1 MTEEK
6 KSYYAIIP
14 ANVRYDISLKPNAK
28 LLYGEIT
35 ALCNE
40 KGYCWA
46 SNDYFA
52 NLYGVKKE
60 TISRWISQLND
71 KKYINVSIDYKEGT
85 CQIINRYIRINQ
97 DPIDKIVNTLLTKK
111 SIPYCE
117 NNQYP
122 IDEKVKDNNTLIN
135 NTINNTINKEKP
147 AKQKADY
154 SDSFNIFYELY
165 NHPINKQPAFKEWKK
180 IDPELHQEIYN
191 HVREYRSRGVGVEFP
206 LAPNNYL
213 KNKRWT
219 EMIIEKG
226 KPEPAK
232 NQNEKSLQNLEKE
245 CRGLFR

>member
-1 MTEEK
+1 MPEEK

-40 KGYCWA
+40 RGFCWA

-97 DPIDKIVNTLLTKK
+97 DPIDKIVNT
-111 SIPYCE
+111 
-117 NNQYP
+117 P

-135 NTINNTINKEKP
+135 NTINNTKNRERKTKKFTPPTFLEVEEYINLKNLNVDPKSFYDYFT
-147 AKQKADY
+147 AGDWIDSKGNKVTNWKQKLITWN
-154 SDSFNIFYELY
+154 SF
-165 NHPINKQPAFKEWKK
+165 
-180 IDPELHQEIYN
+180 
-191 HVREYRSRGVGVEFP
+191 
-206 LAPNNYL
+206 
-213 KNKRWT
+213 
-219 EMIIEKG
+219 KG
-226 KPEPAK
+226 NSIPAK
-232 NQNEKSLQNLEKE
+232 NQNEKSLQDIEKE